1 MGEALNISNLSL
13 AGFYLLFLIPLV
25 LFHRWRLGLS
35 KRLVSSVLRMTVQL
49 SVVGLY
55 LTTLFTFQNIWLNGL
70 WLLVMVLV
78 ACSSICK
85 QAGVSVRQFGPALLA
100 GQISALILV
109 LPVMLFGVI
118 QAKPWWQA
126 QYLIPVAG
134 MLLGNCLSANV
145 LALERWYSSLKKR
158 NEEYQYY
165 LSLGASRPTQPF
177 VSEAVKAAVGPQLA
191 SMTALG
197 IVSLPGM
204 MTGQILG
211 GTEPLLAVKY
221 QLVIMTAIF
230 ISVTLSVTLA
240 LSVAGKVAFDC
251 WGRLKP

>member
-1 MGEALNISNLSL
+1 
-13 AGFYLLFLIPLV
+13 
-25 LFHRWRLGLS
+25 
-35 KRLVSSVLRMTVQL
+35 MTVQL

-145 LALERWYSSLKKR
+145 LALERWYSSLKNEMR
-158 NEEYQYY
+158 NI
-165 LSLGASRPTQPF
+165 SITCPLGHHAQRSP
-177 VSEAVKAAVGPQLA
+177 
-191 SMTALG
+191 
-197 IVSLPGM
+197 
-204 MTGQILG
+204 
-211 GTEPLLAVKY
+211 
-221 QLVIMTAIF
+221 
-230 ISVTLSVTLA
+230 LSV
-240 LSVAGKVAFDC
+240 K
-251 WGRLKP
+251 R